1 MSLLFIFLFLL
12 SYMKYTSS
20 VSRMYSYNSNNLG
33 LIIRNKALKLLL
45 SLDYKK
51 YKNQFL
57 MIQHKRDTIY
67 NTCFLNYCV
76 CYCTYESLSEE
87 DKTIIETIIS
97 MSL

>member
-1 MSLLFIFLFLL
+1 MTLLFIFLFLL
-12 SYMKYTSS
+12 SYMKCTTSIS
-20 VSRMYSYNSNNLG
+20 KTYSYSNNLG
-33 LIIRNKALKLLL
+33 LMIRNRALKLLL

-57 MIQHKRDTIY
+57 MIQYKRDIIY
-67 NTCFLNYCV
+67 NTCFLNYCI
-76 CYCTYESLSEE
+76 CYCTYESLTEE